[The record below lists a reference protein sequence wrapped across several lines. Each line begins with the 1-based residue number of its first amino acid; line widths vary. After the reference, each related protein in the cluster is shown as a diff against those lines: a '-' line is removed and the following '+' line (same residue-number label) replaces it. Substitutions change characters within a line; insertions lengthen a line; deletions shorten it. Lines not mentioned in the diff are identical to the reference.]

1 MAKKKINSGYMTQ
14 TIDLESRILKYF
26 PTDYKYFFNTP
37 LFGTND
43 FSNSNTYIPNPDIE
57 QQLDSFFCSS
67 ENLLS
72 VFIGYNGM
80 GKSTILKNYLK
91 VHSSDE
97 LLISK
102 NNIIYSKFNW
112 DYNFLK
118 ENSYHFNKILHN
130 INSRLCA
137 QYHINWTDEKES
149 FFHFISVKDSS
160 LISLDTPFEESL
172 NEFSSYNSELFETR
186 RLQFILQKQSIKQFS
201 LVIDNIEALTADKYY
216 ILIGQFVECF
226 RLLTEN
232 SFQAPVI
239 KILFSFRPNTLYEA
253 KQHGCFNNV
262 EIKPYI
268 KQINTINL
276 EKYFNLKLKTYN
288 KKNGNYKTWSKCV
301 PLFMKVSQKY
311 NRKYDQII
319 KKLCNYSVP
328 ESMKLYS
335 NILSN
340 SKWMHDTDTT
350 YYEPEQKYFNIEDII
365 VNNITVIRA
374 IACLEDDMYI
384 GKRHYFSSPNSH
396 LQNSRKYSITS
407 PSPICNLLYSTES
420 EDYSILILYIIK
432 FLYKY
437 CGQNNLYGYI
447 YQKEWDIVRIFS
459 EIFYGIDN
467 IEEKISNCI
476 SYLFDMQILDKS
488 LKTKYG
494 ESSELTPQSRLYLTP
509 RGEIMWEMLS
519 WDSVLLEI
527 FREDYYREYSE
538 EKPNNPFCSY
548 VLMHQ
553 KKQHAIFEDLINMIF
568 DLLEKEKEYKERAIK
583 NDTITSLKTNFGNEC
598 ICSQL
603 FEGLKQSMLYSGL
616 IEDSRLNDKFF
627 QLQEAI
633 NSFFH

>member
-268 KQINTINL
+268 KQISTINL

-288 KKNGNYKTWSKCV
+288 KQNGNYKAWSKCV

-365 VNNITVIRA
+365 VNNITIIRA

>member
-91 VHSSDE
+91 AHSSDE

-268 KQINTINL
+268 KQISTINL

-288 KKNGNYKTWSKCV
+288 KQNGNYKAWSKCV

-340 SKWMHDTDTT
+340 SKWMHDTDTN

-365 VNNITVIRA
+365 VNNITIIRA

-384 GKRHYFSSPNSH
+384 GKRPYFSSPNSH
-396 LQNSRKYSITS
+396 LQNSRKYSVTS

-583 NDTITSLKTNFGNEC
+583 NDTITSLKTNFGNKC

-633 NSFFH
+633 NSFFY

>member
-43 FSNSNTYIPNPDIE
+43 FANSNTYITNPDIE

-97 LLISK
+97 LLISN

-137 QYHINWTDEKES
+137 QYHINWTDEKEA

-186 RLQFILQKQSIKQFS
+186 RLQFILQKQNIKQFS
-201 LVIDNIEALTADKYY
+201 LVIDNIEALATDKYY

-340 SKWMHDTDTT
+340 SKWMHDTDTN
-350 YYEPEQKYFNIEDII
+350 YYEPAQKYFNIEDII

-374 IACLEDDMYI
+374 ISCLEDDMYI
-384 GKRHYFSSPNSH
+384 GKRPYFSSYNSP
-396 LQNSRKYSITS
+396 LQNFRKYSVTS

-420 EDYSILILYIIK
+420 EDYSILTLYIIK

-447 YQKEWDIVRIFS
+447 YQKKWDIVRIFS
-459 EIFYGIDN
+459 EIFYGIEN
-467 IEEKISNCI
+467 IEEKTSICI
-476 SYLFDMQILDKS
+476 SYLFNMQILDKS

-568 DLLEKEKEYKERAIK
+568 NLLEKEKEYKERAIK